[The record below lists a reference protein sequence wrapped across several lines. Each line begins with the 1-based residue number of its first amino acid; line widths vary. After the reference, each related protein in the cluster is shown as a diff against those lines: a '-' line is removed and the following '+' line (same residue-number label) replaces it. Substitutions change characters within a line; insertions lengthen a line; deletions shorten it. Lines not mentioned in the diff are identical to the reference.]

1 MQMCASCSAAL
12 NFSRAATVLRNL
24 NLNDV
29 QKFSQLGQNCSRP
42 EHNTNPSNQ
51 GRSSDF
57 VLRPFIVPE

>member
-1 MQMCASCSAAL
+1 MQMSASCSAAL
-12 NFSRAATVLRNL
+12 NFSTAATILRNL

-29 QKFSQLGQNCSRP
+29 RKFSQLGQKCSRP
-42 EHNTNPSNQ
+42 EHDTNPSNQ